1 MERPGNKPLTL
12 SKWRVFSRKIWSE
25 INTIKMFLGLD
36 SGSSEINATQ
46 VTNDYTA
53 RAYLSS
59 NQTNIT
65 DTTLTKVQLDAVV
78 TGTDPNGDFDTSNN
92 EYVAPVAG
100 KYRVSAVCTWLNTI
114 SGGRYDAR
122 IRVDT
127 GGGFADA
134 LGSEVKWESANR
146 STSGIV
152 IPSGILVLDA
162 GDKVALYAYHSSGVA
177 TEDIYGAQIWTWMNI
192 EFVSQV

>member
-1 MERPGNKPLTL
+1 
-12 SKWRVFSRKIWSE
+12 
-25 INTIKMFLGLD
+25 MFLGLD
-36 SGSSEINATQ
+36 PGSSEINAAQ

-59 NQTNIT
+59 NQLNIA
-65 DTTLTKVQLDAVV
+65 DTTLTKVQLDSVV
-78 TGTDPNGDFDTSNN
+78 TDTDPNDDFDTSNN
-92 EYVAPVAG
+92 YYVAPVAG
-100 KYRVSAVCTWLNTI
+100 KYRVSGAVAWMNVV
-114 SGGRYDAR
+114 SGGRYDVR

-134 LGSEVKWESANR
+134 LGGEVKWTSANR
-146 STSGIV
+146 SVLGLV

-162 GDKVALYAYHSSGVA
+162 GDKVALYCYHSSGVS
-177 TEDIYGAQIWTWMNI
+177 TEDIYGAQAWTWMNI